1 MELLR
6 EALPWLVHLTP
17 EVRPMTAAER
27 AQLTV
32 QQRAWT
38 TASVLLVYL
47 VMCQLPLY
55 GAHGRANDPLMT
67 QRMIMGSSQG
77 TVMELGIAPL
87 LTSGLVTQLMA
98 SAGMLPTPP
107 AATGKPAATRQRV
120 EKTLGML
127 VCLGQA
133 VLYVFV
139 SGQYG
144 HVKTTLGTGNALLLV
159 GQLFGAGVAVI
170 LMDEVLA
177 LGYGLHPSGVSLFV
191 AAHVCTE
198 VTDGHPRFVPTLA
211 SRNVSPLLCITSAA
225 RTHAFLIRTHLL
237 FIVCL
242 CGRWCGRLCRPSP
255 SSPPNAAAASPPSAT
270 APCPRSPRSCKHC
283 AHFICDCHGACA
295 LVALVP
301 EIFSPHHFPAPRCLR
316 PHPQALAATVTQP
329 QRGLHML
336 ARVAVDRGPG
346 LPSLSALGAS
356 ALVAALAVYLRQ
368 VHV

>member
-98 SAGMLPTPP
+98 SAGVLPTP
-107 AATGKPAATRQRV
+107 PAATRQRV
-120 EKTLGML
+120 EKTRGML

-144 HVKTTLGTGNALLLV
+144 HVKTTLGTGNALL
-159 GQLFGAGVAVI
+159 
-170 LMDEVLA
+170 
-177 LGYGLHPSGVSLFV
+177 
-191 AAHVCTE
+191 
-198 VTDGHPRFVPTLA
+198 
-211 SRNVSPLLCITSAA
+211 
-225 RTHAFLIRTHLL
+225 
-237 FIVCL
+237 
-242 CGRWCGRLCRPSP
+242 
-255 SSPPNAAAASPPSAT
+255 
-270 APCPRSPRSCKHC
+270 
-283 AHFICDCHGACA
+283 
-295 LVALVP
+295 
-301 EIFSPHHFPAPRCLR
+301 
-316 PHPQALAATVTQP
+316 
-329 QRGLHML
+329 
-336 ARVAVDRGPG
+336 
-346 LPSLSALGAS
+346 
-356 ALVAALAVYLRQ
+356 
-368 VHV
+368 